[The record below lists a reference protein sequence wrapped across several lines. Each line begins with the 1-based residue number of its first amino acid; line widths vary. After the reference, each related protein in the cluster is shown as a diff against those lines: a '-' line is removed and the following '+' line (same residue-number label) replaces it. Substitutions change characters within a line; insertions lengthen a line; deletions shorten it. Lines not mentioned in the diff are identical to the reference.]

1 MHFSIRT
8 LFYVAAALAI
18 YYGYF
23 LGLCDYYAPGDV
35 SWRRQLLNGCAYS
48 LSLYLPLALFIAILF
63 ERRRKLAGAW
73 FAIVGVAGFML
84 WEFYVRPMERWVYGD
99 LTDSQIDADWWGV
112 LRAIYYRG
120 IPALCWGLVIFAYF
134 RANRARSITTGAAE
148 RDSNEAD
155 PALSD
160 LSSLRPV
167 PLPVARERGSYE
179 RHGDRVS
186 Y

>member
-35 SWRRQLLNGCAYS
+35 DWRRQLLNGCAYS
-48 LSLYLPLALFIAILF
+48 LSLYLPLALFLAILF
-63 ERRRKLAGAW
+63 EGRRKLAGAW
-73 FAIVGVAGFML
+73 FAIGGVAGFML

-99 LTDSQIDADWWGV
+99 LTDARINEDWWGV

-120 IPALCWGLVIFAYF
+120 IPALCWGLVAFAYF
-134 RANRARSITTGAAE
+134 RANGRRSTSFEMAE
-148 RDSNEAD
+148 SDSIEAD
-155 PALSD
+155 PAQFE
-160 LSSLRPV
+160 
-167 PLPVARERGSYE
+167 LPRQKSGPKTFAREEVSYN

-186 Y
+186 H

>member
-35 SWRRQLLNGCAYS
+35 GWRRQLLNGCAYS
-48 LSLYLPLALFIAILF
+48 LSLYLPLALFLAILF

-73 FAIVGVAGFML
+73 FAIGGVAGFML

-99 LTDSQIDADWWGV
+99 LTDARINANWWGV

-120 IPALCWGLVIFAYF
+120 IPAFCWGLVMIAYF
-134 RANRARSITTGAAE
+134 RANRSRSTPAEAVE
-148 RDSNEAD
+148 RDSKEAD
-155 PALSD
+155 HTQCE
-160 LSSLRPV
+160 
-167 PLPVARERGSYE
+167 LPSQKSGPKTFAREEGSYN